1 MRAVLALL
9 RAEFLRRRAYPL
21 QLLGLTLSPFLIVGP
36 FVFVGAMFPDRAVR
50 TSVAVG
56 TVLWYWLSMLFW
68 GVGFGI
74 REEMEEGVFESIAV
88 TPARLESLL
97 AAKALD
103 VLAGNVY
110 LTACTFAL
118 LRWTAGVT
126 VAVPWSRVAPLLVAA
141 AFALSS
147 LAVAYAAL
155 VLATRQAAGI
165 GAMTQQA
172 LGALSGMTAPVST
185 LPRAARW
192 ASAALP
198 LTYAIRGARTALEGR
213 WPWNEVAVLGVFGT
227 ILLVAGLAVFS
238 RAERAVRMAGTLGE
252 Y

>member
-9 RAEFLRRRAYPL
+9 RAEMLRRRAYPL
-21 QLLGLTLSPFLIVGP
+21 QILGLTLSPFLVVGP
-36 FVFVGAMFPDRAVR
+36 FVFVGTMFPDPKVR

-56 TVLWYWLSMLFW
+56 TILWYWLSMLFW

-74 REEMEEGVFESIAV
+74 REEMEEGVFESIAA
-88 TPARLESLL
+88 TPARLQSLL

-103 VLAGNVY
+103 VLAGNIY
-110 LTACTFAL
+110 LTVCTFAL
-118 LRWTAGVT
+118 LRWTANVT
-126 VAVPWSRVAPLLVAA
+126 VAVPWSRIVPVVMAA
-141 AFALSS
+141 AFALSA

-155 VLATRQAAGI
+155 VLATRQASGI
-165 GAMTQQA
+165 GSMTQQA

-192 ASAALP
+192 ASAAVP
-198 LTYAIRGARTALEGR
+198 LTYAIQGARAALEGR
-213 WPWNEVAVLGVFGT
+213 WPWSEIAVLAAFGT
-227 ILLVAGLAVFS
+227 GMLVVGLAVFAH
-238 RAERAVRMAGTLGE
+238 AERRARTTGTLGE